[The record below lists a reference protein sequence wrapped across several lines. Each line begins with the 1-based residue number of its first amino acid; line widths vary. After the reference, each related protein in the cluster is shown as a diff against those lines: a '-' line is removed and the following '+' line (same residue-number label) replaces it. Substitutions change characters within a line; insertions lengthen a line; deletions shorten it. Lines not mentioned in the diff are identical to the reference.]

1 MHFLVFQ
8 IFKNNFLRTL
18 VTILVERL
26 LNYGGRS
33 WNAGCCLPEG
43 FAFLVP
49 PVAGDGQTGCE
60 DADSPEL
67 CSQ

>member
-18 VTILVERL
+18 VTIFERS
-26 LNYGGRS
+26 LNYGGRN

-43 FAFLVP
+43 FAFLVL
-49 PVAGDGQTGCE
+49 PVEEDDLTGCE
-60 DADSPEL
+60 DEDSPAL
-67 CSQ
+67 YSQ

>member
-1 MHFLVFQ
+1 M
-8 IFKNNFLRTL
+8 
-18 VTILVERL
+18 TILVERL